1 MIKRKAFIISFEP
14 DGIDQNWN
22 STDNLIES
30 YVNDMRLVSGNQVEY
45 EIGQKIVVPYY
56 PKLLAENQYDQD
68 LYVSTLQNSSLAI
81 LGDDGRYAMAD
92 YEKILFDFGM
102 LHRINS
108 YNCDEVWMFGGPY
121 FGFYESRMVGRD
133 AIWCNA
139 PALKIN
145 SRTFVMMGFSYER
158 GVREMLHNFG
168 HRAESILYKSD
179 YREDYEN
186 WVEEYGTVH
195 RVPGGED
202 YSQDEYE
209 WLRNLKQEWWQNLV
223 IVDKAIE
230 KPVEKSVCDLAKVIY
245 KILKGRRIV

>member
-1 MIKRKAFIISFEP
+1 MIKRKVFIISFEP

-30 YVNDMRLVSGNQVEY
+30 YINDMRLVSENQVEY
-45 EIGQKIVVPYY
+45 VIGQKIVVRYY
-56 PKLLAENQYDQD
+56 PELLAEDQYDSNS
-68 LYVSTLQNSSLAI
+68 YVSTLQNSSLAI

-92 YEKILFDFGM
+92 YEIILSDFG
-102 LHRINS
+102 LLRQISS
-108 YNCDEVWMFGGPY
+108 YECDEVWMFGGPY